1 MIRTFGDLSFVTAPK
16 SHASALD
23 ELEVTLNFFGDW
35 APGSGRSEFGL
46 QHALNYLP
54 ETLSSYLSRSD
65 INVLNLETT
74 ITQDTIVSGGTSRLF
89 REPPSA
95 LEFLKRHNF
104 NLASL
109 ANNHVMDYLEAGLKE
124 TLDHLDTYSLGHAG
138 AGFDRDKIY
147 QPYRFEKNAE
157 KISILCVAD
166 GEGGN
171 EKFNKGV
178 GTADVTSFRV
188 IDQIRAS
195 KAEGYFTVVF
205 VHAGIEFL
213 PYPAP
218 FIQDIYRNFAD
229 QGADLVIGH
238 HPHIIQGMEFY
249 SGVPIFYSVGH
260 FDLYRKSG
268 RADERLGLMVSL
280 GLLDSRISRINLL
293 PFKIEEHAIKLL
305 DDVEFNKFLEMFKE
319 RSTRLS
325 DSDFLEKV
333 WGSYVIARQPLLD
346 LRKTVNQFRTD
357 SDMSIQTARTIVSS
371 LNSGFMY
378 KKFQETPT
386 SSDYH
391 RGIIRGHQ
399 VLRKQG
405 ICERIFLSQKDLFR
419 YPMTVLRKLFKM
431 VKRI

>member
-1 MIRTFGDLSFVTAPK
+1 
-16 SHASALD
+16 
-23 ELEVTLNFFGDW
+23 
-35 APGSGRSEFGL
+35 
-46 QHALNYLP
+46 
-54 ETLSSYLSRSD
+54 
-65 INVLNLETT
+65 
-74 ITQDTIVSGGTSRLF
+74 
-89 REPPSA
+89 
-95 LEFLKRHNF
+95 
-104 NLASL
+104 
-109 ANNHVMDYLEAGLKE
+109 MDYFEAGLKE
-124 TLDHLDTYSLGHAG
+124 TLGHLDTISLGYAG

-147 QPYRFEKNAE
+147 QPYRFEKNTS
-157 KISILCVAD
+157 KISILCVSD

-178 GTADVTSFRV
+178 GVADVTSFRV

-238 HPHIIQGMEFY
+238 HPHIVQGMEFY

-268 RADERLGLMVSL
+268 RVDERLGLMVSV

-293 PFKIEEHAIKLL
+293 PFKIEEHAIRLL
-305 DDVEFNKFLEMFKE
+305 GNAEFNKCLEIFKE
-319 RSTRLS
+319 RSTRLG
-325 DSDFLEKV
+325 DPDFLEKV

-346 LRKTVNQFRTD
+346 FRKTVNQSRTD
-357 SDMSIQTARTIVSS
+357 SDMSIQAARTIVSS

-391 RGIIRGHQ
+391 RDIIREHQ

-405 ICERIFLSQKDLFR
+405 ICERMFLSQKDLYR
-419 YPMTVLRKLFKM
+419 YPATLFRKLLKT
-431 VKRI
+431 VKGTRL

>member
-35 APGSGRSEFGL
+35 APSSGRSEIGL

-54 ETLSSYLSRSD
+54 ETLSNYLSRSD

-74 ITQDTIVSGGTSRLF
+74 ITQGAIVSGGTSRLF

-109 ANNHVMDYLEAGLKE
+109 ANNHVMDYFEVGLKE

-166 GEGGN
+166 GEMGN
-171 EKFNKGV
+171 ERFNNGV

-188 IDQIRAS
+188 VDQIRKS
-195 KAEGYFTVVF
+195 KSEGYFTIIF
-205 VHAGIEFL
+205 VHAGVEFL
-213 PYPAP
+213 PYPPP
-218 FIQDIYRNFAD
+218 FIQDIYRNLVD
-229 QGADLVIGH
+229 QGADCVIGH
-238 HPHIIQGMEFY
+238 HPHIVQGMEFY
-249 SGVPIFYSVGH
+249 SGAPIFYSVGH
-260 FDLYRKSG
+260 FDLYRKTARSS
-268 RADERLGLMVSL
+268 ERLGLMVSL
-280 GLLDSRISRINLL
+280 GLSDAQLTRVNLL
-293 PFKIEEHAIKLL
+293 PFRIEEQAINLL
-305 DDVEFNKFLEMFKE
+305 DKAEFNNFLELFKE
-319 RSTRLS
+319 RSAYLS
-325 DSDFLEKV
+325 DAVFLDKL
-333 WGSYVIARQPLLD
+333 WGSYVSTRQPLLD
-346 LRKTVNQFRTD
+346 FRRAVSLYRID
-357 SDMSIQTARTIVSS
+357 SDLSIKTARTIVSS

-378 KKFQETPT
+378 KTFEEKPVCDNQCRKILRE
-386 SSDYH
+386 H
-391 RGIIRGHQ
+391 RL
-399 VLRKQG
+399 LRKQG
-405 ICERIFLSQKDLFR
+405 IWERIFLSQKDLFC

>member
-35 APGSGRSEFGL
+35 APSSGRSEIGL
-46 QHALNYLP
+46 EHAMNYLP
-54 ETLSSYLSRSD
+54 ETLSNYLSRSD

-74 ITQDTIVSGGTSRLF
+74 IAQDAIVSGGTSRLF
-89 REPPSA
+89 REPPCA
-95 LEFLKRHNF
+95 LEFLKHHNF
-104 NLASL
+104 SLASL
-109 ANNHVMDYLEAGLKE
+109 ANNHVMDYLEVGLKE
-124 TLDHLDTYSLGHAG
+124 TLDHLNTLSVGHAG
-138 AGFDRDKIY
+138 AGFNRDEIY
-147 QPYRFEKNAE
+147 QPYRFEKNTS
-157 KISILCVAD
+157 KISILCVSD

-238 HPHIIQGMEFY
+238 HPHIVQGMEFY

-305 DDVEFNKFLEMFKE
+305 DDVEFKEFLEMFKE

-346 LRKTVNQFRTD
+346 LRKTVNQSRTD

-391 RGIIRGHQ
+391 RDIIREHQ
-399 VLRKQG
+399 VLRKKG